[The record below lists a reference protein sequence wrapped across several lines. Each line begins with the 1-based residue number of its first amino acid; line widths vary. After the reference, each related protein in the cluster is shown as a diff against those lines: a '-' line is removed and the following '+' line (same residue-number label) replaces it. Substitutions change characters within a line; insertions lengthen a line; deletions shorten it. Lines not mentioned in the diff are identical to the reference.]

1 MQWKKERLELVR
13 YARKIYRKGLVS
25 AISGNL
31 SLRVNER
38 LFLIT
43 PKGKCY
49 ERLRREDIVLLD
61 LDGNL
66 VDGTKEPSS
75 EKNLHIEVY
84 RNRPDVRAIIHTHS
98 LCACVLA
105 ALEMPLPVILDEQM
119 EILGGSI
126 EVTRYSPPG
135 SAELA
140 KEVVR
145 ALNDKKA
152 AILSRHGAVSVGSS
166 LKEAYNVCELLER
179 LCRVYIFIKFLRK
192 D

>member
-1 MQWKKERLELVR
+1 MR

-31 SLRVNER
+31 SLRVEEN

-49 ERLRREDIVLLD
+49 ERLNREDIVLLD
-61 LDGNL
+61 LDGKI
-66 VDGTKEPSS
+66 VEGSKEPSS

-84 RNRPDVRAIIHTHS
+84 KNRPDVRAIIHTHS
-98 LCACVLA
+98 SCACVLA
-105 ALEMPLPVILDEQM
+105 ALEMPLPIILDEQR
-119 EILGGSI
+119 EILGGFI
-126 EVTRYSPPG
+126 EVTKYSPPG
-135 SAELA
+135 SVELA
-140 KEVVR
+140 REVLR
-145 ALNDKKA
+145 ALNSKKA
-152 AILSRHGAVSVGSS
+152 AILSKHGAVSVGES

-179 LCRVYIFIKFLRK
+179 LCKIYLFIKLLKR